1 MAVAVS
7 AARDHDP
14 RVARA
19 DQRVELRAVAVL
31 GDLEERRLGGGRGP
45 QRATL
50 TAGAPARLSTCTAS
64 WSSTQSCS
72 CRCGLANASEARWQ
86 IASALPVES
95 VTPNRS
101 CASSAIPRREI
112 RCRAV
117 NVTTAAC
124 NRGPNAQTP
133 IGSGTGAGSCA
144 AVPTAQ
150 LVRAMLG
157 PGHADRRQ
165 LSDLVATEPPARR
178 ALLLAEPMPAS
189 TARVRVMIDDLLDLI
204 LGTQLTTGTRCPG
217 CPPDLRRSPWRMNSL
232 AFARASARS
241 CAVISV
247 NPSPCP
253 LNSTVI
259 DPLVV
264 EAIAVTESVELWRDG
279 ATIAAHHSD
288 SPSREMK
295 DASAALTAAAAEPV
309 GWMASR
315 CGVSVGR
322 GSEWCFRRS
331 GRSRADARIWGWVV

>member
-204 LGTQLTTGTRCPG
+204 LGTQLMTGTRCPG
-217 CPPDLRRSPWRMNSL
+217 CPPDLRRSPSRMNSL

-241 CAVISV
+241 CARDFGESIAMPAELDGDRPAGSGSDRGHGERRAVARRGDD
-247 NPSPCP
+247 CCAP
-253 LNSTVI
+253 LGFAKPG
-259 DPLVV
+259 D
-264 EAIAVTESVELWRDG
+264 EGCE
-279 ATIAAHHSD
+279 
-288 SPSREMK
+288 
-295 DASAALTAAAAEPV
+295 
-309 GWMASR
+309 
-315 CGVSVGR
+315 CGPDCG
-322 GSEWCFRRS
+322 CC
-331 GRSRADARIWGWVV
+331 